1 MDTIY
6 RVYYLN
12 QQMDITDK
20 FEDGICYLQFQVD
33 GETKYMTVKYQNGYD
48 MGSHGYAQPDEFNTT
63 PTE

>member
-1 MDTIY
+1 
-6 RVYYLN
+6 
-12 QQMDITDK
+12 MDITDK